1 MKLNIQDNSHAN
13 VSFTNLVKVSI
24 RGEHGYLVKWYRDEN
39 FIGQMELNGGT
50 WGGFENEIGNW
61 RLEFWQGENLVNS
74 TTYNIENENILFI
87 YNFNT
92 EKGKL
97 PNINSMITYISE
109 LRDKYN
115 FIPYVYFK
123 GSEKYD
129 LPFNTLKLN
138 DFADFIIIVEKNG

>member
-1 MKLNIQDNSHAN
+1 MKLNLQNNSHAN
-13 VSFTNLVKVSI
+13 ISFTNLVKVSI

-109 LRDKYN
+109 LQDKYN

-138 DFADFIIIVEKNG
+138 DFTDFIIIVEKNG

>member
-129 LPFNTLKLN
+129 LSFNTLKLN

>member
-74 TTYNIENENILFI
+74 TTYNIENKNILFI

-123 GSEKYD
+123 GSEKYN